1 MRIIWAIPLVL
12 WLGGCVAFA
21 LPPTLTAAS
30 YAADGASLLFSG
42 KSVTDH
48 ALSGAADEDCA
59 LWRMVQFESPCRPYA
74 DPESQIATSD
84 GVSSDVP
91 ENSVATSDAPRGREA
106 ALPTGEVTITET
118 ELAPPPKAVTYAEP
132 PTFTP
137 ASPTAAAV
145 SEPRELVFGSF
156 ARRANAERLAHAHR
170 DLQAKVVSTKI
181 KGKTY
186 YRVVAAASS
195 MPEAEAMR
203 RKVAAAGVNGAWILP
218 QRQTAQSSVTSGG

>member
-1 MRIIWAIPLVL
+1 MRIIWACPLVL

-59 LWRMVQFESPCRPYA
+59 LWRMVQFKSPCRPYA
-74 DPESQIATSD
+74 DPESQIATGD

-91 ENSVATSDAPRGREA
+91 ENVVTTSDAPSSRDA
-106 ALPTGEVTITET
+106 ALPARDAAITESK
-118 ELAPPPKAVTYAEP
+118 LAPPPKAVTYAEP

-137 ASPTAAAV
+137 ATSTAAAV
-145 SEPRELVFGSF
+145 SEPRVLVFGSF
-156 ARRANAERLAHAHR
+156 ARRANADRLARAHR
-170 DLQAKVVSTKI
+170 DLQAKVVSTKV

-186 YRVVAAASS
+186 YRVVAAATS

-203 RKVAAAGVNGAWILP
+203 LKVVAAGVNGAWILP
-218 QRQTAQSSVTSGG
+218 QRQTAQSSVISGG

>member
-59 LWRMVQFESPCRPYA
+59 LWRMVRFESPCRPYA

-91 ENSVATSDAPRGREA
+91 ESGVATSDAPRGREA
-106 ALPTGEVTITET
+106 ALPTGGATVTEM
-118 ELAPPPKAVTYAEP
+118 ELAPLPEAVAYAVP
-132 PTFTP
+132 STFTP
-137 ASPTAAAV
+137 TTPTAAAV
-145 SEPRELVFGSF
+145 SERRVLVFGSF
-156 ARRANAERLAHAHR
+156 ARRANADRLARRHR
-170 DLQAKVVSTKI
+170 DLQAEVVSTKVN
-181 KGKTY
+181 GKTY
-186 YRVVAAASS
+186 YRVVTAASS

-203 RKVAAAGVNGAWILP
+203 RRVAASGVNGAWILP
-218 QRQTAQSSVTSGG
+218 QRQTAQSSNTSGG